1 MEWGDYMATLRN
13 PLTSP
18 EAAKLSIRDLRKEY
32 TALAADYKRVLKNDF
47 TYCPFC
53 GEWKSSA
60 ANFYKSQQTKDG
72 YLHYACK
79 ECLLEQ
85 ATDKNKDGQLVD
97 NKEKIKTL
105 LMRMDLPFIEQ
116 IYQDMSDK
124 VDKSGI
130 VDRRGGTVVFP
141 AYITIIKSLPQYNQ
155 LTWKDSKF
163 EDTEERLDQL
173 TPINIRKN
181 TIKLFGDGFT
191 TAQYSFLQNQ
201 YDDWKARTQIDTKS
215 QETYIINICM
225 LQLQIYEAQKSGKD
239 TSKLLTT
246 LNQFMD
252 AAKLQPKQNVG
263 NASTDGL
270 TFGELIEKWE
280 QEKPI
285 PEPEPE
291 FKDVDGIRKF
301 VDVYFKGHLAKA
313 FGLKNGYSDLYD
325 EEIAKYKV
333 EKPKPVDGEVTSDDI
348 YGSVFGAE
356 GE

>member
-1 MEWGDYMATLRN
+1 MAVLRN

-18 EAAKLSIRDLRKEY
+18 EMAKLGVRDVRKEY
-32 TALAADYKRVLKNDF
+32 TALASDYKRIKNNEF

-60 ANFYKSQQTKDG
+60 ANFYKSQYTKDG
-72 YLHYACK
+72 YIHYACK
-79 ECLLEQ
+79 ECILEQ

-97 NKEKIKTL
+97 NKDKAKAV
-105 LMRMDLPFIEQ
+105 LMKLDLPFIEQ

-124 VDKSGI
+124 VDKTGI
-130 VDRRGGTVVFP
+130 VDRRGGTMVFP
-141 AYITIIKSLPQYNQ
+141 AYMTVIKSFPQYSQ

-163 EDTEERLDQL
+163 EDNEERLDQL
-173 TPINIRKN
+173 PTANIKKN
-181 TIKLFGDGFT
+181 IIKLFGDGFT
-191 TAQYSFLQNQ
+191 TAQYTFLQNQ
-201 YDDWKARTQIDTKS
+201 YEDWKARTQIDTKS

-225 LQLQIYEAQKSGKD
+225 LQLQIYDANRAGKD

-246 LNQFMD
+246 LNQLMD

-291 FKDVDGIRKF
+291 FKDVDGIRKL
-301 VDVYFKGHLAKA
+301 VDVFFLGHLSKA
-313 FGLKNGYSDLYD
+313 FGLKNGYSDQY
-325 EEIAKYKV
+325 EEEMRKYKV

-348 YGSVFGAE
+348 YSSLFGAE